1 MCRIKAFW
9 VPILHTS
16 LMLNMSDMDAA
27 KCELS
32 YPSLLPPSTNASQSC
47 VHIVGHLMHL
57 IHFTNKAAMMLPD
70 YRFSLEECVY
80 KAYLQT
86 ISTDHACTRVLQQ
99 SARAQWTEWEYTF
112 PEVTKWCQL
121 QKAIGP
127 WERT

>member
-70 YRFSLEECVY
+70 YCFSLEECVY

-86 ISTDHACTRVLQQ
+86 ISIDHACTRVLQQ